1 MMQDKDMVNDV
12 LSMVNASLTGY
23 ATAIAEAN
31 NPQLRQTL
39 TQIRNAD
46 EQFQFQLSQKAI
58 QKGFYKPAKQAD
70 QSAIQQYKSQLS
82 S

>member
-1 MMQDKDMVNDV
+1 MQDKDMVSDV
-12 LSMVNASLTGY
+12 LSMVNASLTNY
-23 ATAIAEAN
+23 AKAIAEAE

-39 TQIRNAD
+39 IQIRNSD

-58 QKGFYKPAKQAD
+58 EKGFYQPAKQAD
-70 QSAIQQYKSQLS
+70 PSAVQQYKSQLS